1 MFESLDLQVFCRFM
15 LKNCFPVYIF
25 QCGGDVVLWNNGFS
39 SVILY
44 ISACSECLRSKCAGD
59 SMSRIDWACLVAVI
73 LGFVL
78 FIIGAN
84 VYNAV
89 VGWVGVYF
97 FFGGILVFLV
107 RYIYGELTKKE
118 EVQPVQNP

>member
-1 MFESLDLQVFCRFM
+1 
-15 LKNCFPVYIF
+15 
-25 QCGGDVVLWNNGFS
+25 
-39 SVILY
+39 
-44 ISACSECLRSKCAGD
+44 
-59 SMSRIDWACLVAVI
+59 MSRINWAFLVAVI

-78 FIIGAN
+78 FLYGAN

-118 EVQPVQNP
+118 EVQNVQNP

>member
-1 MFESLDLQVFCRFM
+1 
-15 LKNCFPVYIF
+15 
-25 QCGGDVVLWNNGFS
+25 
-39 SVILY
+39 
-44 ISACSECLRSKCAGD
+44 
-59 SMSRIDWACLVAVI
+59 MSRIDWACLVAVI

-78 FIIGAN
+78 FLYGAN

-89 VGWVGVYF
+89 VGWIGVYF

-118 EVQPVQNP
+118 EVQNP

>member
-1 MFESLDLQVFCRFM
+1 M
-15 LKNCFPVYIF
+15 
-25 QCGGDVVLWNNGFS
+25 
-39 SVILY
+39 
-44 ISACSECLRSKCAGD
+44 CAGD
-59 SMSRIDWACLVAVI
+59 LMSRIDWACLIAAI

-118 EVQPVQNP
+118 EVQPVQNL

>member
-1 MFESLDLQVFCRFM
+1 
-15 LKNCFPVYIF
+15 
-25 QCGGDVVLWNNGFS
+25 
-39 SVILY
+39 
-44 ISACSECLRSKCAGD
+44 
-59 SMSRIDWACLVAVI
+59 MSRINWAFLVAVI

-78 FIIGAN
+78 FLYGAN

-118 EVQPVQNP
+118 EVQNVHNP